1 VEREVSVRGERRAA
15 KKKAA
20 GDMKKASTYQEWRE
34 ASDRYIDAQ
43 HIGRK
48 GSR

>member
-1 VEREVSVRGERRAA
+1 VSVRKQRKAA

-20 GDMKKASTYQEWRE
+20 QEMRNATTAEEWLA

-43 HIGRK
+43 HIGR
-48 GSR
+48 GSEEK